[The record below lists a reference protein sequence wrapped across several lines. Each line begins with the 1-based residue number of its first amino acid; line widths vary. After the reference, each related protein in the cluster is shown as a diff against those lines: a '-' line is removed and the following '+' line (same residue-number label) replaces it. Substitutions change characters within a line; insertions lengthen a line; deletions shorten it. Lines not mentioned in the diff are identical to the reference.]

1 VDERPSGPRPD
12 RVAEL
17 TPEQAERIEQLN
29 RELQV
34 YRRRDDQAQIK
45 RILEEMRE
53 ISPNSSPVWEALG
66 DEAAAAKD
74 YKAARDAYKRAFE
87 SDELNK
93 SAERKHADM
102 VAAIELPGIEL
113 PTGGDFE
120 AASNGMVGVLLSAFL
135 PGLGQVVTGFPQKG
149 GAMIAI
155 YLVAWFFV
163 FLIPNGIAGLMALV
177 GISKGSP
184 FNGLVLVPLLV
195 AMVTW
200 IVSLADASTTAKK
213 YQSHK
218 RIDRP
223 IPPVDKEFEI

>member
-1 VDERPSGPRPD
+1 MDERPSGPGPD

-93 SAERKHADM
+93 SAERAAWHRIAD
-102 VAAIELPGIEL
+102 GWR
-113 PTGGDFE
+113 F
-120 AASNGMVGVLLSAFL
+120 
-135 PGLGQVVTGFPQKG
+135 
-149 GAMIAI
+149 
-155 YLVAWFFV
+155 
-163 FLIPNGIAGLMALV
+163 
-177 GISKGSP
+177 
-184 FNGLVLVPLLV
+184 
-195 AMVTW
+195 
-200 IVSLADASTTAKK
+200 
-213 YQSHK
+213 
-218 RIDRP
+218 
-223 IPPVDKEFEI
+223 